1 MRVRTMAML
10 FATGLTL
17 AAAAGAAI
25 AFSPRIAA
33 EVAAGLEAHSVC
45 SAVFVQGVDGE
56 ATHREMVRL
65 LTGPAGALLR
75 HEVDRTA
82 RGVDA
87 SFAGLAHARADFT
100 PGYGC
105 RLRNAANTP
114 LPPAAPV
121 SPPAPDNFAPSHE
134 VTTKDPTLAAAIDRV
149 FAERPGGR
157 PKQVK
162 AVVVVKDGHVVAERY
177 GPGFGVE
184 TPLISYSVAKSFTNA
199 FLAVL
204 VRQGRLSVTQPVG
217 APEWAAPGDP
227 RARLTVE
234 DLLRMQS
241 GLDAREDASATSP
254 VAQMEFVGRAAAD
267 MAGFAARHPA
277 KQPPG
282 ERFEYTSANTIILDR
297 LLGQTIGG
305 GPAGLRAFAEREVF
319 APLHMSNVTLE
330 FDGAGTFVGSTWV
343 YAPARDF
350 ARFGQLFLNDGIAPD
365 GRRILPEGWV
375 AWSRRST
382 LGAPYGAGF
391 WTNDGPDPRAA
402 QRVAAGFPRDGFYA
416 SGNLGQRIYIVPSQR
431 LVVVRF
437 GYSAPPSFGI
447 ADDVALIKAA
457 IAATS

>member
-1 MRVRTMAML
+1 MRVRTVAMSFGAAL
-10 FATGLTL
+10 ML
-17 AAAAGAAI
+17 AAAGAAI
-25 AFSPRIAA
+25 AFNPRTAA

-56 ATHREMVRL
+56 ITHREMVRM

-75 HEVDRTA
+75 HEVDQAR

-105 RLRNAANTP
+105 RLRNPANTP
-114 LPPAAPV
+114 LPPAAPPV
-121 SPPAPDNFAPSHE
+121 QPPADDFAPVQE
-134 VTTKDPTLAAAIDRV
+134 VTTSDPALAAAIDRV
-149 FAERPGGR
+149 FTERPGA
-157 PKQVK
+157 PVKQVK

-177 GPGFGVE
+177 APGFGVQ

-199 FLAVL
+199 LLAVL

-217 APEWAAPGDP
+217 APEWAAAGDA
-227 RARLTVE
+227 RARLTIE

-254 VAQMEFVGRAAAD
+254 VAQMEFVGPAAAD

-282 ERFEYTSANTIILDR
+282 QHFEYTSANTIILDR
-297 LLGQTIGG
+297 LLGQTVGG
-305 GPAGLRAFAEREVF
+305 GPAGFRAFADREIF
-319 APLHMSNVTLE
+319 APLHMSNVTME

-350 ARFGQLFLNDGIAPD
+350 ARFGQLFLNDGVAPD

-391 WTNDGPDPRAA
+391 WTNDGPDPLAA
-402 QRVAAGFPRDGFYA
+402 QRVANGFPKDGFYA

-447 ADDVALIKAA
+447 ADDIALIKAA

>member
-10 FATGLTL
+10 FGTGLL
-17 AAAAGAAI
+17 AAAAAGAAI
-25 AFSPRIAA
+25 AFNPRMAA

-45 SAVFVQGVDGE
+45 SAVFVQGLDGE
-56 ATHREMVRL
+56 ATHREMVRM

-75 HEVDRTA
+75 HEVDRTG

-87 SFAGLAHARADFT
+87 SFAGLVRARADFT

-105 RLRNAANTP
+105 RLRNAANVP
-114 LPPAAPV
+114 LPALPPAPA
-121 SPPAPDNFAPSHE
+121 SAPDDFAPSHD
-134 VTTKDPTLAAAIDRV
+134 VTTNDPALAAAIDRV
-149 FAERPGGR
+149 FAERPGA
-157 PKQVK
+157 PVKQVK
-162 AVVVVKDGHVVAERY
+162 AVVVVRDGHVLAERY
-177 GPGFGVE
+177 APGFGVE

-199 FLAVL
+199 LLAVL

-217 APEWAAPGDP
+217 APEWAAAGDP
-227 RARLTVE
+227 RARLTIE

-241 GLDAREDASATSP
+241 GLDAREDDSATSP
-254 VAQMEFVGRAAAD
+254 VARMEFVGQAAAD

-282 ERFEYTSANTIILDR
+282 QRFEYTSANTIILDR

-305 GPAGLRAFAEREVF
+305 GPAGFRAFAEREVF

-343 YAPARDF
+343 YAPAREF
-350 ARFGQLFLNDGIAPD
+350 ARFGQLFLNDGVAPD
-365 GRRILPEGWV
+365 GGRLLPEGWV

-391 WTNDGPDPRAA
+391 WTNDGPDPLAA
-402 QRVAAGFPRDGFYA
+402 KRVAAGFPKDGFYA

-447 ADDVALIKAA
+447 ADDVDLIKAA